1 MSSPDLT
8 TIGAA
13 RAPGFLLCVPGM
25 VWVRLHSDGKYR
37 GCERGRSH
45 QGLPA
50 CGLMKVNPVWGW
62 TGSVMLSSSWILEAQ
77 EKKLHA
83 SEPQFLFPQAGCT
96 KMHSAKVCAREEGP
110 HHPHGR
116 RVSG

>member
-77 EKKLHA
+77 EKQLHA

>member
-62 TGSVMLSSSWILEAQ
+62 TGSVMLSSSWVSEAQ
-77 EKKLHA
+77 EKQLYA
-83 SEPQFLFPQAGCT
+83 PEPQFLFPQAGCT
-96 KMHSAKVCAREEGP
+96 KMHSAKVCAREERP
-110 HHPHGR
+110 HHPHWR
-116 RVSG
+116 